1 MSLSKFS
8 RNMKSIADNLETN
21 VSKEMKKAALIID
34 RDVVIQTPVD
44 TGRARSNWLVGIG
57 AAIRDVIDALSP
69 GEGLSAGERLNA
81 QLSIDAARTEIEK
94 HRPGQ
99 DIYISNNLS
108 YIDFLNQGSSAQ
120 APANFVEK
128 AIQAGIASLK
138 KSRVV
143 KR

>member
-1 MSLSKFS
+1 
-8 RNMKSIADNLETN
+8 MKRIADNLETN

-57 AAIRDVIDALSP
+57 TAIRNVIDALSP

-99 DIYISNNLS
+99 TIYISNNLS
-108 YIDFLNQGSSAQ
+108 YIGFLNEGSSAQ